1 MHSAKNFTLRPNL
14 PVTDTWDPLKETLT
28 GDFNQKKLCHWLKP
42 LREPIKTSR
51 SKRKQKK
58 NLSLTSLRATVK
70 KWSCNCKRRLK
81 MRIEGKP
88 RNFEQRKT
96 VHCPLSYLN
105 YILQMN
111 AFLSLNPL
119 PLKLAQS
126 CSALL
131 RVVRSLSTSVEG
143 NCREIVSFPHPP
155 SLPVN
160 HITKELCQEQ
170 RCKNALIMEF

>member
-1 MHSAKNFTLRPNL
+1 
-14 PVTDTWDPLKETLT
+14 
-28 GDFNQKKLCHWLKP
+28 
-42 LREPIKTSR
+42 
-51 SKRKQKK
+51 
-58 NLSLTSLRATVK
+58 
-70 KWSCNCKRRLK
+70 

-88 RNFEQRKT
+88 GNLEQRKN

-119 PLKLAQS
+119 SFKLAQS
-126 CSALL
+126 CSAMP
-131 RVVRSLSTSVEG
+131 RVVRSLSTSEEG

-155 SLPVN
+155 CLPVN

-170 RCKNALIMEF
+170 RCKNAPIMEFQENIFCF